1 VIAGRGDVVRTLSIA
16 GETVRRE
23 HVHRLAAML
32 GGDVLGAKF
41 ERALDN
47 DNTIVA
53 LTSDDR
59 TRLLEVLAPGLP
71 GLGGLRETLLKQR
84 ERSNASA
91 STGSCVRRAA
101 TAKALEAQAGGHMD
115 PPACAQPGTSG
126 RAYLT
131 STQPYMSNSAKCGA
145 KLQRTR

>member
-1 VIAGRGDVVRTLSIA
+1 MIAGRGDVVRTLSIA

-84 ERSNASA
+84 ERSKANDQRMAR
-91 STGSCVRRAA
+91 TQRERQHWQLRQTRR
-101 TAKALEAQAGGHMD
+101 D
-115 PPACAQPGTSG
+115 S
-126 RAYLT
+126 
-131 STQPYMSNSAKCGA
+131 
-145 KLQRTR
+145 